1 MRILF
6 LSQRFLLPM
15 DTGGKIRTG
24 SILEQLSKRHE
35 ITWVGNY
42 NPAKDSEY
50 KSQVGRFCKRF
61 VPVDWNEP
69 ERGSL
74 PFYMR
79 LARNLCSS
87 HPVTALNDYSPSLE
101 NALLETLGDEEF
113 DLAICDFVQSA
124 LLFRRVTNIPTLLFT
139 HNVEAKIF
147 KRHLEAATNPAT
159 KLLWSSQQK
168 RMERFEEK
176 SINSFDRVIAVSDND
191 ASIFEDEY
199 GAQNAVSIPTGVDI
213 DFYQPGDHENEQAS
227 NIVFCGSM
235 DWLPN
240 EDGVRYFLTDIAPIL
255 DQRIADWSLTVVGRN
270 PSEAMQTL
278 AKQNP
283 KVTLTGWVDDV
294 RPYLV
299 KAGVCVVPLRIGG
312 GTRMKIYEAMAMGK
326 AVVATTVGAEGLEV
340 EDKRDIRL
348 VDEPSEIADAIAELI
363 TQEPVRR
370 SMEQSARR
378 LVEENFSWGSVADRF
393 SEICHE
399 TVAVYNEKQIEAPA
413 EEQRALS

>member
-1 MRILF
+1 M
-6 LSQRFLLPM
+6 PM

-24 SILEQLSKRHE
+24 SILTELSKRHE
-35 ITWVGNY
+35 ITWVGNF

-50 KSQVGRFCKRF
+50 KNEVGRFCKRF

-74 PFYMR
+74 AFYLR

-87 HPVTALNDYSPSLE
+87 YPVTALNDYSSALE
-101 NALLETLGDEEF
+101 NALLDTLNGQNF

-191 ASIFEDEY
+191 ASIFEQEY

-213 DFYQPGDHENEQAS
+213 DLYQPGDHAKEEAT

-240 EDGVRYFLTDIAPIL
+240 EDGVRYFLTDIAPLL
-255 DQRIADWSLTVVGRN
+255 DARLQKWSLTVVGRN
-270 PSEAMQTL
+270 PSDAMQTL

-283 KVTLTGWVDDV
+283 NVTLTGWVDDV
-294 RPYLV
+294 RPYLE
-299 KAGVCVVPLRIGG
+299 KAGICVVPLRIGG

-348 VDEPSEIADAIAELI
+348 VDEPTDIADAIVELI
-363 TQEPVRR
+363 TEEPIRR
-370 SMEQSARR
+370 AMERSARQ

-399 TVAVYNEKQIEAPA
+399 TVGVYNDKQLQLPA
-413 EEQRALS
+413 EEQQALS

>member
-35 ITWVGNY
+35 ITWVGNF
-42 NPAKDSEY
+42 NPNTDGRY
-50 KSQVGRFCKRF
+50 KNQVGRFCKRF

-74 PFYMR
+74 PFYLR

-87 HPVTALNDYSPSLE
+87 HPVTALNDYSPALE
-101 NALLETLGDEEF
+101 NRLIETLDGEEF

-124 LLFRRVTNIPTLLFT
+124 LLFRRVTEIPTLLFT

-159 KLLWSSQQK
+159 RLLWSSQQK

-176 SINSFDRVIAVSDND
+176 SINAFDRVIAVSDND

-199 GAQNAVSIPTGVDI
+199 GAKNAVSIPTGVDI
-213 DFYQPGDHENEQAS
+213 DFYQPDKNQNEEAT

-240 EDGVRYFLTDIAPIL
+240 EDGVRYFLTDVAPLL
-255 DQRIADWSLTVVGRN
+255 DQRLEKWSLTVVGRN
-270 PSEAMQTL
+270 PSEAMQAL
-278 AKQNP
+278 ANKNLN
-283 KVTLTGWVDDV
+283 VTLTGWVDDV
-294 RPYLV
+294 RPYLE
-299 KAGVCVVPLRIGG
+299 KAGLCIVPLRIGG

-348 VDEPSEIADAIAELI
+348 VDEPHEIADAIVELI
-363 TQEPVRR
+363 AEEPIRR
-370 SMEQSARR
+370 AMEKNARR

-399 TVAVYNEKQIEAPA
+399 TVAVYNEKRVGLPVK
-413 EEQRALS
+413 EQQALS